1 MVSCTKCGVEEPF
14 PFVCSYCGK
23 PFCGDH
29 RLPESHDC
37 EKLWMARPPA
47 TAPPPSRQAR
57 RNPFGL
63 SGWLTGQPNKYWF
76 SWTELK
82 HLGRGTLLV
91 ALVALNFTGF
101 FMLTRVTILLALL
114 FTASFLLHE
123 MAHKFVAQRAG
134 LWSEFRLTV
143 FGALLTAVSIISPLK
158 LIAPGA
164 VMMSGQADTS
174 TVGKVTLAG
183 PLTNIMLGFG
193 FWISS
198 FLVAGLE
205 AKLILSWGA
214 EINAILAIFNLI
226 PLGVLDGQKVMAW
239 NFKWWAVGIGLA
251 VVLFL
256 LRNSPIP

>member
-1 MVSCTKCGVEEPF
+1 MVSCTKCGIEEPF

-37 EKLWMARPPA
+37 EKLWMARPPS
-47 TAPPPSRQAR
+47 TAPPPSSRQAS
-57 RNPFGL
+57 RNPFQP

-76 SWTELK
+76 SSTELK
-82 HLGRGTLLV
+82 HLGLGALLV

-101 FMLTRVTILLALL
+101 FTLTRVTILLALL

-123 MAHKFVAQRAG
+123 LAHKFVAQRAG
-134 LWSEFRLTV
+134 LWSEFRITV

-164 VMMSGQADTS
+164 VMMSGQADTA

-183 PLTNIMLGFG
+183 PLTNIVLGFG

-198 FLVAGLE
+198 FMIADPTNRF
-205 AKLILSWGA
+205 IFSWGA
-214 EINAILAIFNLI
+214 EVNAILAVFNMI
-226 PLGVLDGQKVMAW
+226 PFGVLDGQKVMAW
-239 NFKWWAVGIGLA
+239 NFRMWAVGIGFA
-251 VVLFL
+251 VVLL
-256 LRNSPIP
+256 LLNRSL